1 LYLTQ
6 RRSLSQ
12 RLSLQSHLE
21 LAHRFASHR
30 YGAKYLAAKILSLDG
45 TEQHRKGVMHELEI
59 LKTIKK
65 QDDINSL
72 PILYDT
78 FEVEG
83 PRGSHLC
90 FLMNLLSSDV
100 SSFRRNAPNKAL
112 KPYIVKNIIS
122 QVLEALVQ
130 LHSLDIIHTGADN

>member
-1 LYLTQ
+1 
-6 RRSLSQ
+6 
-12 RLSLQSHLE
+12 
-21 LAHRFASHR
+21 
-30 YGAKYLAAKILSLDG
+30 
-45 TEQHRKGVMHELEI
+45 MHELEF
-59 LKTIKK
+59 LKTIEK
-65 QDDINSL
+65 QDDINGL

-78 FEVEG
+78 FQVEG

-130 LHSLDIIHTGADN
+130 LHSLDIIHTGVNDNRVWNVGLQGLLTLFVLRYQRRQYPF

>member
-1 LYLTQ
+1 
-6 RRSLSQ
+6 
-12 RLSLQSHLE
+12 
-21 LAHRFASHR
+21 
-30 YGAKYLAAKILSLDG
+30 
-45 TEQHRKGVMHELEI
+45 MHELEI
-59 LKTIKK
+59 LKTIMK
-65 QDDINSL
+65 QDDINGL